1 MTRMDPDQRLDSVF
15 HQGLESW
22 LIRAAFSGLICAIR
36 GSASGSITAPRSE
49 SQPSVFEY
57 DPPMHAPPTDD
68 SLSLLRALAQRY
80 PTAESAITEIAALE
94 ASLSLPAG
102 IVHVISD
109 IHGED
114 AKLRHVINN
123 ASGALRRLV
132 DETLRDRLS
141 GEERSRFL
149 AVLYYPRE
157 AIAAFA
163 AEIVASGERIEWC
176 HQTLSLQFEIVR
188 ALRATFRR
196 DQFERLLP
204 HHFRELFVELGSA
217 QRPGYIRLM
226 LESLSR
232 HDRDWAAVRAGARL
246 IRNLSCAELLVAGD
260 LGDRGE
266 RMDRVIETLMRQ
278 PRVNLLWG
286 NHDMI
291 WLGAHLGHEA
301 CLLTVLRFS
310 ARYRKAAQLEEGYGI
325 LTTPLEKLV
334 RECYADDPAERF
346 IPKGT
351 GIREEIVVARMQKA
365 LAVMQFKAEGRMI
378 ERHPEWELDHRRL
391 LHRIAFEGGAPNHRA
406 VSVEIGGTR
415 YAMLDQRLPTVDP
428 RDPYRFS
435 PEEEACLARIRESF
449 IKSQHLR
456 SHMEWIVRRG
466 GMWTRR
472 DEVLVFHGCV
482 PVEADG
488 TPQSLK
494 VDGRLV
500 AGRDLMDA
508 LGLVV
513 RRAMRKRWF
522 GAGDDADWLWYL
534 WGGPKSPLFG
544 KDKLA
549 TFETYFIAEK
559 EAHKEHKNPYFELIH
574 DASFVKKI
582 GRLFGSGDD
591 VLIVNGHVPVKVEKG
606 ERPVKRGGNAVTID
620 GAFSQAYGDRGYT
633 LVLRP
638 EGIDL
643 AEHAPFHGVE
653 AAIRAGADIVPTV
666 TPIRRYDKART
677 VGDTDEG
684 RRIRREI
691 EDLEALIRA
700 YREGTVVEAK

>member
-1 MTRMDPDQRLDSVF
+1 MSTLLHTRSPD
-15 HQGLESW
+15 
-22 LIRAAFSGLICAIR
+22 
-36 GSASGSITAPRSE
+36 
-49 SQPSVFEY
+49 
-57 DPPMHAPPTDD
+57 DD
-68 SLSLLRALAQRY
+68 ALALLRALAQRY
-80 PTAESAITEIAALE
+80 PTAESAVTEIAALE

-114 AKLRHVINN
+114 AKLRHIINN
-123 ASGALRRLV
+123 ASGALRQLV
-132 DETLRDRLS
+132 DKVLADRLDPA
-141 GEERSRFL
+141 ERSRFL

-163 AEIVASGERIEWC
+163 ADLIASGQRLEWC
-176 HQTLSLQFEIVR
+176 CRTLTLQFEIVR
-188 ALRATFRR
+188 ALRRTFRR
-196 DQFERLLP
+196 DRFESLLP
-204 HHFRELFVELGSA
+204 PHFRELFVELGSA
-217 QRPGYIRLM
+217 GRPDYIRLM
-226 LESLSR
+226 VESLSR

-266 RMDRVIETLMRQ
+266 RIDRVIETLMRQ

-334 RECYADDPAERF
+334 RECYADDPAACF
-346 IPKGT
+346 IPKGR

-365 LAVMQFKAEGRMI
+365 LAIMQFKAEGRMI
-378 ERHPEWELDHRRL
+378 ERHPEWALGHRRL
-391 LHRIAFEGGAPNHRA
+391 LERVKFEGPFPNHRA
-406 VSVEIGGTR
+406 VSVEIDGPGGSKSHD
-415 YAMLDQRLPTVDP
+415 MLDQRLPTVDP
-428 RDPYRFS
+428 ADPNRYS
-435 PEEEACLARIRESF
+435 PQEEACLARIRESF
-449 IKSQHLR
+449 VNSGLLR
-456 SHMEWIVRRG
+456 AHMEWVVRRG

-472 DEVLVFHGCV
+472 DEALIFHGCV
-482 PVEADG
+482 PVEKDG
-488 TPQSLK
+488 TPQSLV
-494 VDGRLV
+494 VDGREV

-508 LGLVV
+508 LGSVV
-513 RRAMRKRWF
+513 RRAVRKRWF
-522 GAGDDADWLWYL
+522 GLDADADWLWYL
-534 WGGPKSPLFG
+534 WGGPRSPLFG
-544 KDKLA
+544 KDKMA
-549 TFETYFIAEK
+549 TFENYFIADEEARK
-559 EAHKEHKNPYFELIH
+559 ERKNPYFDLIH
-574 DASFVKKI
+574 SPEFVKHV
-582 GRLFGSGDD
+582 GTLFGCGGE
-591 VLIVNGHVPVKVEKG
+591 VLIVNGHVPVKIEKG
-606 ERPVKRGGNAVTID
+606 ELPVKRGGNAVTID

-653 AAIRAGADIVPTV
+653 ASIRAGADIVPKV
-666 TPIRRYDKART
+666 TTIRRHERART
-677 VGDTDEG
+677 VADTDEG

-691 EDLEALIRA
+691 ADLEGLISA
-700 YREGTVVEAK
+700 YREGVVVEAR